1 VSTYDLHNGYTVL
14 WFCTVRNLSL
24 KLQSSFNQQPQQAVV
39 AMDKKEQIK
48 EIMPKSGL
56 VYSEK

>member
-1 VSTYDLHNGYTVL
+1 MCDWIDS
-14 WFCTVRNLSL
+14 VRNLSL
-24 KLQSSFNQQPQQAVV
+24 KLQSSFNQQPQQ

>member
-1 VSTYDLHNGYTVL
+1 MWLI
-14 WFCTVRNLSL
+14 WFCNLSL